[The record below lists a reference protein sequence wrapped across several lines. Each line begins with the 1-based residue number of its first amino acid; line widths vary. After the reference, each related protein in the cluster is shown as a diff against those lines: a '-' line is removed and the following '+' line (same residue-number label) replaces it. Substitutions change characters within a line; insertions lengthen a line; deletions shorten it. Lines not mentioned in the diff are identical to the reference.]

1 MLLQSAAIF
10 HSIIKSKIQA
20 CRKKNIKNS
29 SNIFGASNQRKM
41 NTETLNSNISPLE
54 KITTSWDFMNEDDW
68 HEEID
73 CFPGEYDEEYGI
85 EADFCDKIDE
95 VISLNLGKALIRLET
110 VLEKFPIHHISVTV
124 DLNGMENT
132 DAFCMNSGSNQES
145 GENNIGIGIGPGMV
159 KSFLEKHFYANAYT
173 NPYYELNF
181 DHELIHGMDQNLWA
195 YNPKGISPETPK
207 EFILN
212 YLLKYQSEGLA
223 CFSTFLRGMLA
234 EKSFNKAANKF
245 QKNWAIVTSF
255 SEQNPENWQT
265 ISNKLKSH
273 SYDPYNLG
281 PMMVLQ
287 ALNVKASLRNDLE
300 QIQLLTKAMNI
311 EVLTNDEINQLI
323 IAGLE
328 LSFPEFVTG
337 LYKPDASGRSFMP
350 KEMLLPAL
358 DQVNS
363 WSNFLTDDQQ
373 TKSEERTPIS
383 TLEEELDSIKHLDD
397 EMLELKKLEL
407 DYNIT
412 IRKEYQQY
420 QIKCD
425 EFYRQIL

>member
-1 MLLQSAAIF
+1 MNMQTLTAST
-10 HSIIKSKIQA
+10 
-20 CRKKNIKNS
+20 KKMS
-29 SNIFGASNQRKM
+29 Q
-41 NTETLNSNISPLE
+41 IS
-54 KITTSWDFMNEDDW
+54 TSWYFTDEEDWAD
-68 HEEID
+68 EID
-73 CFPGEYDEEYGI
+73 YFPGEYDDEDSKES
-85 EADFCDKIDE
+85 DFCDKLDE
-95 VISLNLGKALIRLET
+95 VIHLNLDNAINRLDS
-110 VLEKFPIHHISVTV
+110 VLNKFPIHHISVNV
-124 DLNGMENT
+124 DLMGMHDT
-132 DAFCMNSGSNQES
+132 DAFCLNSGSYQQS

-223 CFSTFLRGMLA
+223 CFSTFLRGILA
-234 EKSFNKAANKF
+234 EKSFNQAANKF

-265 ISNKLKSH
+265 ISSKLNSH

-287 ALNVKASLRNDLE
+287 ALNVKANQGNDLE
-300 QIQLLTKAMNI
+300 QIKLITKAMNI

-328 LSFPEFVTG
+328 LSFPEFVNG
-337 LYKPDASGRSFMP
+337 LYKPDASGRSFLP

-363 WSNFLTDDQQ
+363 WFNFLTDDQQ
-373 TKSEERTPIS
+373 KKYEERTSIS
-383 TLEEELDSIKHLDD
+383 TLEEELDSIKYLDD

-412 IRKEYQQY
+412 IGKEYRKY
-420 QIKCD
+420 QIRCD
-425 EFYRQIL
+425 EFYQQIL

>member
-1 MLLQSAAIF
+1 MNMQTLTAST
-10 HSIIKSKIQA
+10 
-20 CRKKNIKNS
+20 KKMS
-29 SNIFGASNQRKM
+29 Q
-41 NTETLNSNISPLE
+41 IS
-54 KITTSWDFMNEDDW
+54 TSWYFTDEEDWAD
-68 HEEID
+68 EID
-73 CFPGEYDEEYGI
+73 YFPGEYDDEDSKES
-85 EADFCDKIDE
+85 DFCDKLDE
-95 VISLNLGKALIRLET
+95 VIHLNLDNAINRLDS
-110 VLEKFPIHHISVTV
+110 VLNKFPIHHISVNV
-124 DLNGMENT
+124 DLMGMHDT
-132 DAFCMNSGSNQES
+132 DAFCLNSGSYQQS

-223 CFSTFLRGMLA
+223 CFSTFLRGILA
-234 EKSFNKAANKF
+234 EKSFNQAANKF

-265 ISNKLKSH
+265 ISSKLNSH

-287 ALNVKASLRNDLE
+287 ALNVKASQGNDLE
-300 QIQLLTKAMNI
+300 QIKLLTKAMNI

-328 LSFPEFVTG
+328 LSFPEFVNG
-337 LYKPDASGRSFMP
+337 LYKPDASGRSFLP

-358 DQVNS
+358 AQINS
-363 WSNFLTDDQQ
+363 WTNFLTVDQQ
-373 TKSEERTPIS
+373 KKYEERTPIS
-383 TLEEELDSIKHLDD
+383 TLEEELDSIKYLDD

-412 IRKEYQQY
+412 IGKEYRKY
-420 QIKCD
+420 QIRCD
-425 EFYRQIL
+425 EFYQQIL

>member
-1 MLLQSAAIF
+1 MNMQTLTAST
-10 HSIIKSKIQA
+10 
-20 CRKKNIKNS
+20 KKMS
-29 SNIFGASNQRKM
+29 Q
-41 NTETLNSNISPLE
+41 IS
-54 KITTSWDFMNEDDW
+54 TSWYFTDEEDWAD
-68 HEEID
+68 EID
-73 CFPGEYDEEYGI
+73 YFPGEYDDEDSKES
-85 EADFCDKIDE
+85 DFCDKLDE
-95 VISLNLGKALIRLET
+95 VIHLNLDNAINRLDS
-110 VLEKFPIHHISVTV
+110 VLNKFPIHHISVNV
-124 DLNGMENT
+124 DLMGMHDT
-132 DAFCMNSGSNQES
+132 DAFCLNSGSYQQS

-207 EFILN
+207 EFIVN

-223 CFSTFLRGMLA
+223 CFSTFLRGILA
-234 EKSFNKAANKF
+234 EKSFNQAANKF

-265 ISNKLKSH
+265 ISSKLNSH

-287 ALNVKASLRNDLE
+287 ALNVKASQGNDLE
-300 QIQLLTKAMNI
+300 HIQLISKAMNI

-328 LSFPEFVTG
+328 LSFPEFVNG
-337 LYKPDASGRSFMP
+337 LYKPDASGRSFLP

-358 DQVNS
+358 AQINS
-363 WSNFLTDDQQ
+363 WTNFLTVDQQ
-373 TKSEERTPIS
+373 KKYEERTPIS
-383 TLEEELDSIKHLDD
+383 TLEEELDSIKYLDD

-407 DYNIT
+407 DFNIT
-412 IRKEYQQY
+412 LGKEYQKY

-425 EFYRQIL
+425 EFYQQIL

>member
-1 MLLQSAAIF
+1 MNMQTLTAST
-10 HSIIKSKIQA
+10 
-20 CRKKNIKNS
+20 KKMS
-29 SNIFGASNQRKM
+29 Q
-41 NTETLNSNISPLE
+41 IS
-54 KITTSWDFMNEDDW
+54 TSWYFTDEEDWAD
-68 HEEID
+68 EID
-73 CFPGEYDEEYGI
+73 YFPGEYDDEDSKES
-85 EADFCDKIDE
+85 DFCDKLDE
-95 VISLNLGKALIRLET
+95 VIHLNLDNAINRLDS
-110 VLEKFPIHHISVTV
+110 VLNKFPIHHISVNV
-124 DLNGMENT
+124 DLMGMHDT
-132 DAFCMNSGSNQES
+132 DAFCLNSGSYQQS

-207 EFILN
+207 EFIVN

-223 CFSTFLRGMLA
+223 CFSTFLRGILA
-234 EKSFNKAANKF
+234 EKSFNQAANKF

-265 ISNKLKSH
+265 ISSKLNSH

-287 ALNVKASLRNDLE
+287 ALNVKASQGNDLE
-300 QIQLLTKAMNI
+300 HIQLISKAMNI

-328 LSFPEFVTG
+328 LSFPEFVNG
-337 LYKPDASGRSFMP
+337 LYKPDASGRSFLP

-358 DQVNS
+358 AQINS
-363 WSNFLTDDQQ
+363 WTNFLTVDQQ
-373 TKSEERTPIS
+373 KKYEERTPIS
-383 TLEEELDSIKHLDD
+383 TLEEELDSIKYLDD

-412 IRKEYQQY
+412 IGKEYRKY
-420 QIKCD
+420 QIRCD
-425 EFYRQIL
+425 EFYQQIL

>member
-1 MLLQSAAIF
+1 MKTELQLN
-10 HSIIKSKIQA
+10 KIE
-20 CRKKNIKNS
+20 KNHTI
-29 SNIFGASNQRKM
+29 
-41 NTETLNSNISPLE
+41 P
-54 KITTSWDFMNEDDW
+54 TSWYFTDEEDWAD
-68 HEEID
+68 EID
-73 CFPGEYDEEYGI
+73 YFPGEYDDEDGKES
-85 EADFCDKIDE
+85 DFCDKLDE
-95 VISLNLGKALIRLET
+95 VIHLNLGNAINRLDS
-110 VLEKFPIHHISVTV
+110 VLNKFPIHHISVNV
-124 DLNGMENT
+124 DLMGMNDT
-132 DAFCMNSGSNQES
+132 DAFCLNSGSYQES
-145 GENNIGIGIGPGMV
+145 GKNNIGIGIGPGMV
-159 KSFLEKHFYANAYT
+159 KSFLEKHFYANAHI

-207 EFILN
+207 EFIVN
-212 YLLKYQSEGLA
+212 YLLKYQSEGIA

-245 QKNWAIVTSF
+245 QKNWEIVTSF

-265 ISNKLKSH
+265 ISSKLKSH

-287 ALNVKASLRNDLE
+287 ALKVKASQGNDLE
-300 QIQLLTKAMNI
+300 QIKLLTKAMNI

-328 LSFPEFVTG
+328 LSFPEFVNG
-337 LYKPDASGRSFMP
+337 LHKPDASGRSFMP

-358 DQVNS
+358 EQVNS
-363 WSNFLTDDQQ
+363 WFNFLTDDQQ

-383 TLEEELDSIKHLDD
+383 TLEEELESIKHLDD

-407 DYNIT
+407 NYAIT
-412 IRKEYQQY
+412 IGKEYQKY
-420 QIKCD
+420 QIRCD
-425 EFYRQIL
+425 EFYQQIL

>member
-1 MLLQSAAIF
+1 MNMQTLTAST
-10 HSIIKSKIQA
+10 
-20 CRKKNIKNS
+20 KKMS
-29 SNIFGASNQRKM
+29 Q
-41 NTETLNSNISPLE
+41 IS
-54 KITTSWDFMNEDDW
+54 TSWYFTDEEDWAD
-68 HEEID
+68 EID
-73 CFPGEYDEEYGI
+73 YFPGEYDDEDSKDS
-85 EADFCDKIDE
+85 DFCDNLDE
-95 VISLNLGKALIRLET
+95 VIHLNLDNAINRLDS
-110 VLEKFPIHHISVTV
+110 VLNKFPIHGISVNV
-124 DLNGMENT
+124 DLMGMNDT
-132 DAFCMNSGSNQES
+132 DAFCLNSGSYQQS
-145 GENNIGIGIGPGMV
+145 GKNNIGIGIGPGMV

-207 EFILN
+207 EFIVN

-234 EKSFNKAANKF
+234 EKSFIKAADKF
-245 QKNWAIVTSF
+245 QKNWSIVTSF

-265 ISNKLKSH
+265 ISSKLKSH

-287 ALNVKASLRNDLE
+287 ALNVKASQGNDLE

-328 LSFPEFVTG
+328 LSFPEFVNG
-337 LYKPDASGRSFMP
+337 LHKPDASGRSFMP

-363 WSNFLTDDQQ
+363 WFNFLTDDQQ
-373 TKSEERTPIS
+373 KKYEERTSIS
-383 TLEEELDSIKHLDD
+383 TLEEELESIKHLDD
-397 EMLELKKLEL
+397 EMLELKQLEL

-412 IRKEYQQY
+412 IGKQYQQY
-420 QIKCD
+420 QIRCD
-425 EFYRQIL
+425 EFYQQIL

>member
-1 MLLQSAAIF
+1 MNMQTLTAST
-10 HSIIKSKIQA
+10 
-20 CRKKNIKNS
+20 KKMS
-29 SNIFGASNQRKM
+29 Q
-41 NTETLNSNISPLE
+41 IS
-54 KITTSWDFMNEDDW
+54 TSWYFTDEEDWAD
-68 HEEID
+68 EID
-73 CFPGEYDEEYGI
+73 YFPGEYDDEDSKES
-85 EADFCDKIDE
+85 DFCDKLDE
-95 VISLNLGKALIRLET
+95 VIHLNLDNAINRLDS
-110 VLEKFPIHHISVTV
+110 VLNKFPIHHISVNV
-124 DLNGMENT
+124 DLMGMHDT
-132 DAFCMNSGSNQES
+132 DAFCLNSGSYQQS

-207 EFILN
+207 EFIVN

-223 CFSTFLRGMLA
+223 CFSTFLRGILA
-234 EKSFNKAANKF
+234 EKSFNQAANKF

-265 ISNKLKSH
+265 ISSKLNSH

-287 ALNVKASLRNDLE
+287 ALNVKASQGNDLE
-300 QIQLLTKAMNI
+300 HIQLISKAMNI

-328 LSFPEFVTG
+328 LSFPEFVNG
-337 LYKPDASGRSFMP
+337 LYKPDASGRSFLP

-358 DQVNS
+358 AQVNS
-363 WSNFLTDDQQ
+363 WTNFLTDDQQ
-373 TKSEERTPIS
+373 KKYEERTPIS
-383 TLEEELDSIKHLDD
+383 TLEEELDSIKYLDD

-412 IRKEYQQY
+412 IGKEYQKY

-425 EFYRQIL
+425 EFYQQIL

>member
-1 MLLQSAAIF
+1 MNMQTLTAST
-10 HSIIKSKIQA
+10 
-20 CRKKNIKNS
+20 KKMS
-29 SNIFGASNQRKM
+29 Q
-41 NTETLNSNISPLE
+41 IS
-54 KITTSWDFMNEDDW
+54 TSWYFTDEEDWAD
-68 HEEID
+68 EID
-73 CFPGEYDEEYGI
+73 YFPGEYDDEDSKES
-85 EADFCDKIDE
+85 DFCDKLDE
-95 VISLNLGKALIRLET
+95 VIHLNLDNAINRLDS
-110 VLEKFPIHHISVTV
+110 VLNKFPIHHISVNV
-124 DLNGMENT
+124 DLMGMHDT
-132 DAFCMNSGSNQES
+132 DAFCLNSGSYQQS

-207 EFILN
+207 EFIVN

-223 CFSTFLRGMLA
+223 CFSTFLRGILA
-234 EKSFNKAANKF
+234 EKSFNQAANKF

-265 ISNKLKSH
+265 ISSKLNSH

-287 ALNVKASLRNDLE
+287 ALNVKASQGNDLE
-300 QIQLLTKAMNI
+300 QIKLLTKAMNI

-328 LSFPEFVTG
+328 LSFPEFVNG
-337 LYKPDASGRSFMP
+337 LHKPDASGRSFLP

-358 DQVNS
+358 AQINS
-363 WSNFLTDDQQ
+363 WTNFLTVDQQ
-373 TKSEERTPIS
+373 KKYEERTPIS

-412 IRKEYQQY
+412 IGKEYQKY

-425 EFYRQIL
+425 EFYQQIL

>member
-1 MLLQSAAIF
+1 MKTELQLN
-10 HSIIKSKIQA
+10 KIE
-20 CRKKNIKNS
+20 KNHTI
-29 SNIFGASNQRKM
+29 
-41 NTETLNSNISPLE
+41 P
-54 KITTSWDFMNEDDW
+54 TSWYFTDEEDWAD
-68 HEEID
+68 EID
-73 CFPGEYDEEYGI
+73 YFPGEYDDEDSKDS
-85 EADFCDKIDE
+85 DFCDKLDE
-95 VISLNLGKALIRLET
+95 VIHLNLDNAINRLDS
-110 VLEKFPIHHISVTV
+110 VLNKFPIHGISVNV
-124 DLNGMENT
+124 DLMGMNDT
-132 DAFCMNSGSNQES
+132 DAFCLNSGSYQQS
-145 GENNIGIGIGPGMV
+145 GKNNIGIGIGPGMV

-207 EFILN
+207 EFIVN

-245 QKNWAIVTSF
+245 QKNWEIVTSF

-265 ISNKLKSH
+265 ISSKLKSH

-287 ALNVKASLRNDLE
+287 ALNVKASQGNDLE

-328 LSFPEFVTG
+328 LSFPEFVNG
-337 LYKPDASGRSFMP
+337 LHKPDASGRSFMP

-363 WSNFLTDDQQ
+363 WFNFLTDDQQ
-373 TKSEERTPIS
+373 KKYEERTSIS
-383 TLEEELDSIKHLDD
+383 TLEEELESIKHLDD
-397 EMLELKKLEL
+397 EMLELKQLEL

-412 IRKEYQQY
+412 IGKQYQQY
-420 QIKCD
+420 QIRCD
-425 EFYRQIL
+425 EFYQQIL

>member
-1 MLLQSAAIF
+1 MNMQTLTAST
-10 HSIIKSKIQA
+10 
-20 CRKKNIKNS
+20 KKMS
-29 SNIFGASNQRKM
+29 Q
-41 NTETLNSNISPLE
+41 IS
-54 KITTSWDFMNEDDW
+54 TSWYFTDEEDWAD
-68 HEEID
+68 EID
-73 CFPGEYDEEYGI
+73 YFPGEYDDEDSKES
-85 EADFCDKIDE
+85 DFCDKLDE
-95 VISLNLGKALIRLET
+95 VIHLNLDNAINRLDS
-110 VLEKFPIHHISVTV
+110 VLNKFPIHHISVNV
-124 DLNGMENT
+124 DLMGMHDT
-132 DAFCMNSGSNQES
+132 DAFCLNSGSYQQS

-223 CFSTFLRGMLA
+223 CFSTFLRGILA
-234 EKSFNKAANKF
+234 EKSFNQAANKF

-265 ISNKLKSH
+265 ISSKLNSH

-287 ALNVKASLRNDLE
+287 ALNVKASQGNDLE
-300 QIQLLTKAMNI
+300 QIKLITKAMNI

-328 LSFPEFVTG
+328 LSFPEFVNG
-337 LYKPDASGRSFMP
+337 LYKPDASGRSFLP

-363 WSNFLTDDQQ
+363 WFNFLTDDQQ
-373 TKSEERTPIS
+373 KKYEERTPIS
-383 TLEEELDSIKHLDD
+383 TLEEELDSIKYLDD

-412 IRKEYQQY
+412 IGKEYRKY
-420 QIKCD
+420 QIRCD
-425 EFYRQIL
+425 EFYQQIL

>member
-1 MLLQSAAIF
+1 MNMQTLTAST
-10 HSIIKSKIQA
+10 
-20 CRKKNIKNS
+20 KKMS
-29 SNIFGASNQRKM
+29 Q
-41 NTETLNSNISPLE
+41 IS
-54 KITTSWDFMNEDDW
+54 TSWYFTDEEDWAD
-68 HEEID
+68 EID
-73 CFPGEYDEEYGI
+73 YFPGEYDDEDSKES
-85 EADFCDKIDE
+85 DFCDKLDE
-95 VISLNLGKALIRLET
+95 VIHLNLDNAINRLDS
-110 VLEKFPIHHISVTV
+110 VLNKFPIHHISVNV
-124 DLNGMENT
+124 DLMGMHDT
-132 DAFCMNSGSNQES
+132 DAFCLNSGSYQQS

-207 EFILN
+207 EFIVN

-223 CFSTFLRGMLA
+223 CFSTFLRGILA
-234 EKSFNKAANKF
+234 EKSFNQAANKF

-265 ISNKLKSH
+265 ISSKLNSH

-287 ALNVKASLRNDLE
+287 ALNVKASQGNDLE
-300 QIQLLTKAMNI
+300 QIKLLTKAMNI

-328 LSFPEFVTG
+328 LSFPEFVNG
-337 LYKPDASGRSFMP
+337 LHKPDASGRSFLP

-358 DQVNS
+358 AQINS
-363 WSNFLTDDQQ
+363 WTNFLTVDQQ
-373 TKSEERTPIS
+373 KKYEERTPIS
-383 TLEEELDSIKHLDD
+383 TLEEELDSIKYLDD

-412 IRKEYQQY
+412 IGKEYQKY

-425 EFYRQIL
+425 EFYQQIL

>member
-1 MLLQSAAIF
+1 MKTELQLN
-10 HSIIKSKIQA
+10 KIE
-20 CRKKNIKNS
+20 KNHTI
-29 SNIFGASNQRKM
+29 
-41 NTETLNSNISPLE
+41 P
-54 KITTSWDFMNEDDW
+54 TSWYFTDEEDWAD
-68 HEEID
+68 EID
-73 CFPGEYDEEYGI
+73 YFPGEYDDEDSKES
-85 EADFCDKIDE
+85 DFCDKLDE
-95 VISLNLGKALIRLET
+95 VIHLNLDNAINRLDS
-110 VLEKFPIHHISVTV
+110 VLNKFPIHGISVNV
-124 DLNGMENT
+124 DLMGMNDT
-132 DAFCMNSGSNQES
+132 DAFCLNSGSYQES
-145 GENNIGIGIGPGMV
+145 GKNNIGIGIGPGMV
-159 KSFLEKHFYANAYT
+159 KSFLEKHFYANAHI

-207 EFILN
+207 EFIVN
-212 YLLKYQSEGLA
+212 YLLKYQSEGIA

-245 QKNWAIVTSF
+245 QKNWEIVTSF

-265 ISNKLKSH
+265 ISSKLKSH

-287 ALNVKASLRNDLE
+287 ALKVKASQGNDLE
-300 QIQLLTKAMNI
+300 QIKLLTKAMNI

-328 LSFPEFVTG
+328 LSFPEFVNG
-337 LYKPDASGRSFMP
+337 LHKPDASGRSFMP

-358 DQVNS
+358 EQVNS
-363 WSNFLTDDQQ
+363 WFNFLTDDQQ

-383 TLEEELDSIKHLDD
+383 TLEEELESIKHLDD

-407 DYNIT
+407 NYAIT
-412 IRKEYQQY
+412 IGKEYQKY
-420 QIKCD
+420 QIRCD
-425 EFYRQIL
+425 EFYQQIL

>member
-1 MLLQSAAIF
+1 MKTELQLN
-10 HSIIKSKIQA
+10 KIE
-20 CRKKNIKNS
+20 KNHTI
-29 SNIFGASNQRKM
+29 
-41 NTETLNSNISPLE
+41 P
-54 KITTSWDFMNEDDW
+54 TSWYFIDEEDWAD
-68 HEEID
+68 EID
-73 CFPGEYDEEYGI
+73 YFPGEYDDEDSKES
-85 EADFCDKIDE
+85 DFCDKLDE
-95 VISLNLGKALIRLET
+95 VIHLNLDNAINRLDS
-110 VLEKFPIHHISVTV
+110 VLNKFPIHGISVNV
-124 DLNGMENT
+124 DLMGMNDT
-132 DAFCMNSGSNQES
+132 DAFCLNSGSYQQS
-145 GENNIGIGIGPGMV
+145 GKNNIGIGIGPGMV

-207 EFILN
+207 EFIVN

-245 QKNWAIVTSF
+245 QKNWEIVTSF

-265 ISNKLKSH
+265 ISSKLKSH

-287 ALNVKASLRNDLE
+287 ALNVKASQGNDLE
-300 QIQLLTKAMNI
+300 QIKLLTKAMNI
-311 EVLTNDEINQLI
+311 EVLTNDKINQLI

-328 LSFPEFVTG
+328 LSFPEFVNG
-337 LYKPDASGRSFMP
+337 LHKPDASGRSFMP

-358 DQVNS
+358 EQVNS
-363 WSNFLTDDQQ
+363 WFNFLTDDQQ
-373 TKSEERTPIS
+373 KKSEERTSIS
-383 TLEEELDSIKHLDD
+383 TLEEELESIKHLDD

-407 DYNIT
+407 DYAIT
-412 IRKEYQQY
+412 IGKEYQQY
-420 QIKCD
+420 QIRCD
-425 EFYRQIL
+425 EFYQEIL